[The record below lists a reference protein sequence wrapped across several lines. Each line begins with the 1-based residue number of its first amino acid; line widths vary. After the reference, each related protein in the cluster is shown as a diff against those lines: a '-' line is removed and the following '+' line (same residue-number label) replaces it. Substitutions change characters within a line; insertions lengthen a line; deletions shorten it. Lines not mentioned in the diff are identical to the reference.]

1 MVQREGER
9 GRRKRGGARAPR
21 RTGFFFPPRW
31 ALPFSVRAFPSVLTP
46 PPDEE
51 STLLYGGGPGR
62 RSILVA
68 VAAPRVGR
76 QLLVHRRSAPQL
88 CWGLGLP
95 LVVAVLSYPGS
106 AAVFPASTL
115 VCPVGYWL
123 GCWIDVEAP
132 EKAKGHTSLIFSVNV
147 SEIIM
152 GISLAKKNLQLLV

>member
-51 STLLYGGGPGR
+51 SILLYGGGPGR

-76 QLLVHRRSAPQL
+76 QLLVHRRSAGQRTTIML
-88 CWGLGLP
+88 GARRGGLIFTRG
-95 LVVAVLSYPGS
+95 AR
-106 AAVFPASTL
+106 PASRRRL
-115 VCPVGYWL
+115 WCALPCG
-123 GCWIDVEAP
+123 
-132 EKAKGHTSLIFSVNV
+132 
-147 SEIIM
+147 
-152 GISLAKKNLQLLV
+152 LLVRLLDRR